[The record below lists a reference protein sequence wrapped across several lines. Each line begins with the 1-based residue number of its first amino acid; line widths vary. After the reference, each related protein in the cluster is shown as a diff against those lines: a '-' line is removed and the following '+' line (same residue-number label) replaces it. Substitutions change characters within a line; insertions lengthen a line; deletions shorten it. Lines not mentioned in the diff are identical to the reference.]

1 MGPEIKAKET
11 FFQRWGDYLG
21 EERILKAGRKA
32 LGTRLRFRMQMHRGG
47 CAGGDE
53 EGMLSLQ

>member
-1 MGPEIKAKET
+1 MGPEIMVKEP
-11 FFQRWGDYLG
+11 FFQRWEDCLG

-32 LGTRLRFRMQMHRGG
+32 LGTRLQFRMQIHKGG

-53 EGMLSLQ
+53 EGTLSLQ